1 MDATSYKALC
11 ADMRGDILKMINRA
25 GSGHPGGSLSAVEIL
40 CALYFGG
47 VMNVR
52 PEEPD
57 WPDRDR
63 FIISK
68 GHGAPALYS
77 ALARRGFYPMAWLD
91 TLRALGSPL
100 QGHPHADRVPGLDC
114 SSGSLGQ
121 GLSVADGLALG
132 LSRRG
137 SPARVYCLLGDGEL
151 QEGQVWEAA
160 MSAAQ
165 FNISNVCAIVDWNRV
180 QLDGPTE
187 EIMDLGDLPA
197 KWRDFGWNAVEC
209 PGHDVKALLRAF
221 AAAKAHASG
230 PSVILAHTV
239 KGRGVSFMEN
249 KAAWHGAAPDDEQ
262 LAAALKEIYGEAR

>member
-1 MDATSYKALC
+1 
-11 ADMRGDILKMINRA
+11 
-25 GSGHPGGSLSAVEIL
+25 
-40 CALYFGG
+40 
-47 VMNVR
+47 
-52 PEEPD
+52 
-57 WPDRDR
+57 
-63 FIISK
+63 
-68 GHGAPALYS
+68 
-77 ALARRGFYPMAWLD
+77 
-91 TLRALGSPL
+91 
-100 QGHPHADRVPGLDC
+100 
-114 SSGSLGQ
+114 
-121 GLSVADGLALG
+121 
-132 LSRRG
+132 
-137 SPARVYCLLGDGEL
+137 
-151 QEGQVWEAA
+151 

-209 PGHDVKALLRAF
+209 PGHDVEALLRAF